1 MVGDI
6 GVEIVPYGTDR
17 IREQTPAIGSTSE
30 FDRFAET
37 ALKEK
42 ADWQAK
48 RAAKA
53 AARRSAEE
61 RGHSHPHISAF
72 THSILRTARSRSNLS
87 VDAALQK
94 SETTSLSSVGSDVS
108 EDERSSPPRDS
119 GPPSGKEKRHRRA
132 PQHFIVLPWVMGYR
146 WQGIPIGGVE
156 DEVEA
161 HTGIFFRNKNFEYD
175 SVVERTANFAL
186 EVVK

>member
-87 VDAALQK
+87 VDAASQK

-108 EDERSSPPRDS
+108 EDERSSPLRDS